1 MNQTIGDD
9 IVARFG
15 REGWLVQKIKE
26 SFWALRPKGT
36 FNYKVFLLVY
46 NPFTRKF
53 QVVKPPTPNDP
64 HYQAAVEIL
73 AGDRP
78 FARPSDRKRS
88 TFDLSIIKVPSM
100 FPIKVDNQW
109 INLAAIMTLKILMT
123 DSGLEVD
130 ILWENGDNTTF
141 KGKKAATII
150 AEYEKAADLIMQR
163 LETA

>member
-1 MNQTIGDD
+1 
-9 IVARFG
+9 
-15 REGWLVQKIKE
+15 
-26 SFWALRPKGT
+26 
-36 FNYKVFLLVY
+36 
-46 NPFTRKF
+46 
-53 QVVKPPTPNDP
+53 
-64 HYQAAVEIL
+64 
-73 AGDRP
+73 
-78 FARPSDRKRS
+78 
-88 TFDLSIIKVPSM
+88 M